1 MIAKKSAK
9 RLILDLQEVGITK
22 EYCNIILRAVF
33 EEKENSYT
41 VGQNVGQE
49 EARAAFFK
57 KCQESENFNTQYL
70 KGWVKK
76 LEF

>member
-1 MIAKKSAK
+1 MINKKSAK
-9 RLILDLQEVGITK
+9 RLILDLQEAGITK
-22 EYCNIILRAVF
+22 DYCNIILKAVF
-33 EEKENSYT
+33 AEKEQSYT

-57 KCQESENFNTQYL
+57 KCQESDNFNTQYL
-70 KGWVKK
+70 KDWVKK